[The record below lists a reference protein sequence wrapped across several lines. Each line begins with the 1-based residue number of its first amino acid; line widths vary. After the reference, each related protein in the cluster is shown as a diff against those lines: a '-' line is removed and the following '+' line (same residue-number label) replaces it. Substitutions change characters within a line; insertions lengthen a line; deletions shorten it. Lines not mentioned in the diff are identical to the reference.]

1 MQTFQQLF
9 TSIIWKKKSGRLFR
23 DIRTIL
29 FSIIVFRYRRPN
41 STQRSSADDVL
52 LSFAVDVVVMLN
64 SLCCIFK
71 RINFIIY
78 LSTLTV
84 KIENGLIVAVNYLS
98 MTKIVKIQFT
108 HFPQTRLRLSLRFPW
123 HHRKRSGREVQML
136 VLWRYRPASADILL

>member
-9 TSIIWKKKSGRLFR
+9 TSIIRKKKSGRLFR

-98 MTKIVKIQFT
+98 MVEIVKIQFT
-108 HFPQTRLRLSLRFPW
+108 HFSSDETSIFSQLF
-123 HHRKRSGREVQML
+123 
-136 VLWRYRPASADILL
+136 

>member
-1 MQTFQQLF
+1 M
-9 TSIIWKKKSGRLFR
+9 
-23 DIRTIL
+23 L
-29 FSIIVFRYRRPN
+29 FSILVFRYRRPN

-52 LSFAVDVVVMLN
+52 LSFAVDMVAMLN

-98 MTKIVKIQFT
+98 VTEMVKIQFT
-108 HFPQTRLRLSLRFPW
+108 HFPQTTPRLSLRFP
-123 HHRKRSGREVQML
+123 
-136 VLWRYRPASADILL
+136 